1 MIRRKPYLSRPP
13 KPAKIRAALV
23 PTLPGRRPRADGEE
37 PCEAADLRSKGNPEG
52 EDLTPIFR
60 SMVLL
65 LFVGGLGAF
74 LLIYAGRWLPSQV
87 EEPLVVRV
95 SASPDL

>member
-1 MIRRKPYLSRPP
+1 
-13 KPAKIRAALV
+13 
-23 PTLPGRRPRADGEE
+23 
-37 PCEAADLRSKGNPEG
+37 
-52 EDLTPIFR
+52 
-60 SMVLL
+60 MVLL